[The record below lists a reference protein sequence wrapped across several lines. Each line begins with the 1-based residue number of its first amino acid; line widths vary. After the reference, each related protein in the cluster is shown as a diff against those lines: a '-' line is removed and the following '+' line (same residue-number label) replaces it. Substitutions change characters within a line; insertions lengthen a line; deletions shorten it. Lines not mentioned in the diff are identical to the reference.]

1 MQNNSVPNTNAREDW
16 ETRIGQRIDDAQVVE
31 TQIQKQE
38 TLPAPSALVAESGA
52 GQVTL
57 RWQPVQGAV
66 GYLVHR
72 ADEPGGPFTP
82 IDHGGRDV
90 LVTPGPS
97 YADTTGIPGTTYW
110 YAITALSDPKYTPSA
125 LTPAVAGTL
134 LNTTAAPVQVTVKT
148 QTNAGTLDRV
158 WHMLGSEHLSQLFYG
173 EGPGGSN
180 IGEEFA
186 QALQNARDELGATH
200 IRAHAILHDE
210 NHVYTEVNGEA
221 HYDFSLVDR
230 IYDRLLELKLR
241 PIVELSF
248 MPQDLARNPETSVF
262 MYHALNSPPK
272 DWDRWA
278 ELCQRLAAHLIE
290 RYGLAEVLQWGFEVW
305 NEPNLQVFWTGTQEE
320 YFHLYDITARA
331 IKAVDKRLLVG
342 GPATAAAEWIA
353 DFLQYAREHNS
364 PLDFIATHTYGNLPL
379 DFTQALHTYG
389 FSDVKIWWTEWGVT
403 PTHFYPVNDMVFSA
417 AFTLHG
423 MKSVQGRVDALAYW
437 VLSDHFEELG
447 RAPRLLHGG
456 FGLQTIG
463 NLHKPRYWALALA
476 ESLGSNLV
484 QLELRGDGANSLL
497 DGWATQ
503 KDDGTIDLLIWNG
516 TLDQSKREGST
527 LLNRQLDIHLEQLPQ
542 QHYTVS
548 IARVDNTHSNIAQ
561 HWQSEQDWPTTDQWD
576 MLRSVDKLHE
586 TIHPNL
592 VIDEG
597 KASLT
602 LDLPMPG
609 IVRVRLAPQA

>member
-1 MQNNSVPNTNAREDW
+1 MNKDLPPNQDAREDW
-16 ETRIGQRIDDAQVVE
+16 ETRIGMRIDDAQAVE
-31 TQIQKQE
+31 TQIQKQA
-38 TLPAPSALVAESGA
+38 TLPAPAELVAESGA

-57 RWQPVQGAV
+57 RWQPVPGAV

-72 ADEPGGPFTP
+72 ADGPEGPFTP

-90 LVTPGPS
+90 LVTPGPT
-97 YADTTGIPGTTYW
+97 YADTTGQPGTTYW
-110 YAITALSDPKYTPSA
+110 YAITALSDPKYAPSA
-125 LTPAVAGTL
+125 LTSPVAGTL
-134 LNTTAAPVQVTVKT
+134 LNTTAKPVQVTVKT
-148 QTNAGTLDRV
+148 QTSAGTLNRV
-158 WHMLGSEHLSQLFYG
+158 WHMMGSEHLSQLFYG

-221 HYDFSLVDR
+221 HYDFSAVDR

-248 MPQDLARNPETSVF
+248 MPHDLARDPETSVF
-262 MYHALNSPPK
+262 MYRALNAPPK

-278 ELCQRLAAHLIE
+278 ELCQRLVAHLIE
-290 RYGLAEVLQWGFEVW
+290 RYGLEEVLQWGFEVW

-331 IKAVDKRLLVG
+331 IKAVDARLLVG

-353 DFLQYAREHNS
+353 DFLQYVREHNS
-364 PLDFIATHTYGNLPL
+364 PLDFIATHTYGNMPL
-379 DFTQALHTYG
+379 DFAQALYTYG
-389 FSDVKIWWTEWGVT
+389 FPDVKIWWTEWGVT
-403 PTHFYPVNDMVFSA
+403 PTHFYPVNDTVFSA
-417 AFTLHG
+417 TFTLHG
-423 MKSVQGRVDALAYW
+423 MKNVQGRVDALAYW

-463 NLHKPRYWALALA
+463 NLRKPRYWALALA

-484 QLELRGDGANSLL
+484 QLDLNGDGAGSLL
-497 DGWATQ
+497 DGWATR
-503 KDDGTIDLLIWNG
+503 KEDGTIDLLVWNG
-516 TLDQSKREGST
+516 TLDQSKLDGSI
-527 LLNRQLDIHLEQLPQ
+527 LLNRQLNVNLEQLPQ
-542 QHYTVS
+542 RHYTVS
-548 IARVDNTHSNIAQ
+548 IARVDSTHSNIAQ
-561 HWQSEQDWPTTDQWD
+561 HWSGEQDWPTTDQWSE
-576 MLRSVDKLHE
+576 LHSADKLHE
-586 TIHPNL
+586 TIQSI
-592 VIDEG
+592 VVTEEG
-597 KASLT
+597 NASLT

-609 IVRVRLAPQA
+609 IIRVRLVPQG